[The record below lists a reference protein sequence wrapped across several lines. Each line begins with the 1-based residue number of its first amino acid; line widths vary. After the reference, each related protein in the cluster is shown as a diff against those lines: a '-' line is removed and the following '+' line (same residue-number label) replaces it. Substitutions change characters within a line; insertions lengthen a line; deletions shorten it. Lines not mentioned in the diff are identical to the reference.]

1 MHLFCLSAAPFW
13 TTKHYVQVSRNESL
27 SYTQSES
34 TGRNLAHSVTTI
46 STYVVVVVVVVVVG
60 LLVTVFKRLS
70 VNITDLCR
78 NSLAEQD

>member
-1 MHLFCLSAAPFW
+1 MAKLP
-13 TTKHYVQVSRNESL
+13 
-27 SYTQSES
+27 

-46 STYVVVVVVVVVVG
+46 STYVVVVVVVG